1 MKENFLTRLFNGED
15 APTAVRKSK
24 TPSDAAYAASILM
37 LTELIKVSEQ
47 LQKQQESAQ
56 IARRLKRV
64 GLTEAYVAARQT
76 AYTRGAE
83 VLGFMLDMWRDLGP
97 NALLVRLD
105 DFRAILRRHDLM
117 CSCLDNYFGDVPTE
131 KIAEIEKAHYLKSE
145 DGMERYFLPVK
156 YPRASYYSS
165 YEDYI
170 EMMRFPHSIGD
181 RDFFQQT
188 SRSKCYANWGAN
200 DPETLFIAAPKRFMA
215 KVNVNRE
222 ALQGPSYDITERAE
236 REGYINVKTSHN
248 PYAQPLPYNYDP
260 FVCSACKHGIII
272 HSMWGAEAEDA
283 TIKRYEQ
290 LRDTILG
297 NAAPTQPN
305 ISPLLLN

>member
-1 MKENFLTRLFNGED
+1 MKGLFPFLEKND
-15 APTAVRKSK
+15 ALTAVRKSK

-37 LTELIKVSEQ
+37 LSELIKVSEQ
-47 LQKQQESAQ
+47 MRQQQEQAQ

-83 VLGFMLDMWRDLGP
+83 MLGFMLDMWRDLGTHT
-97 NALLVRLD
+97 LLVRLD

-117 CSCLDNYFGDVPTE
+117 CNRLDNYFGDVPTE
-131 KIAEIEKAHYLKSE
+131 KIAEIEKAHYLQSE
-145 DGMERYFLPVK
+145 DGMERYFLPVQ
-156 YPRASYYSS
+156 YPSASYCSS
-165 YEDYI
+165 YEEYI
-170 EMMRFPHSIGD
+170 EMMRFPHSIGG
-181 RDFFQQT
+181 RDFFQKT
-188 SRSKCYANWGAN
+188 DRSKCYANWGAN

-215 KVNVNRE
+215 KVNVHRE
-222 ALQGPSYDITERAE
+222 VLVGSPAYDITERAE

-283 TIKRYEQ
+283 TIKRYQE
-290 LRDTILG
+290 LRDAIIG
-297 NAAPTQPN
+297 NATPAQPN